1 MSSEQD
7 DDYPEPL
14 IIDWEEIDDDERLAR
29 RRQRRLENLFHDKP
43 IYLDDHEAAEYISET
58 VQEVRELVED
68 GILHLIE
75 GTQLLNIEELQI
87 YTLAVAETADERRQA
102 VLRRVRWEAQE
113 LDLYP
118 LFLREQLLD
127 NFVQVW
133 GRLAKKFARDGMN
146 EEALGVRAIVKQAQ
160 ARYKEA
166 STAN

>member
-1 MSSEQD
+1 MSADED
-7 DDYPEPL
+7 AYPEPL
-14 IIDWEEIDDDERLAR
+14 IVDWEELPEDERLAL
-29 RRQRRLENLFHDKP
+29 RRQRRLENLFHDKV
-43 IYLDDHEAAEYISET
+43 IYLDVHEAAEYIGES

-68 GILHLIE
+68 GILHLQP
-75 GTQLLNIEELQI
+75 GTQLLNIDELQI
-87 YTLAVAETADERRQA
+87 YTLAVAETPEEHRQA

-146 EEALGVRAIVKQAQ
+146 EEAAGVRAIVKQAQ

>member
-1 MSSEQD
+1 MSSEEEEV
-7 DDYPEPL
+7 YPEPL
-14 IIDWEEIDDDERLAR
+14 VIDWEEVSADERLAR
-29 RRQRRLENLFHDKP
+29 RRQRRLENLFQQKP
-43 IYLDDHEAAEYISET
+43 IYLDDHEAAEYIGES

-68 GILHLIE
+68 GILHLVE
-75 GTQLLNIEELQI
+75 GTQLLKIDELQI
-87 YTLAVAETADERRQA
+87 YTLAVAETAEEHRQA

-146 EEALGVRAIVKQAQ
+146 EEAAGVRAIVKQAQ